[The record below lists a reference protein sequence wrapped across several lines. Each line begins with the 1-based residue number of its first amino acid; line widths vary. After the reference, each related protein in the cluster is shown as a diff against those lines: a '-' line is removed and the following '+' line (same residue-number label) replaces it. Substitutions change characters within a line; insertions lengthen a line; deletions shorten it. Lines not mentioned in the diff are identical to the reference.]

1 MLKWHFFNIADADA
15 LSKSIQSQMLIFFFL
30 AFDTFDVGMFLFFMF
45 DKLNTK
51 NLAFNIFDTNAL
63 TFRLL

>member
-1 MLKWHFFNIADADA
+1 ML
-15 LSKSIQSQMLIFFFL
+15 MLLAKAYNPKCYFFFFL

-45 DKLNTK
+45 DMLNTK

>member
-1 MLKWHFFNIADADA
+1 MLKWHFFNTADADA
-15 LSKSIQSQMLIFFFL
+15 LSKSIQSQMLNFFL

-45 DKLNTK
+45 DMLNTK